1 MKNGIRKF
9 IQCLIEFNEMK
20 KVQIME
26 NFTRPWLSMRLAYLY
41 YTCLK
46 SAEDIETL
54 FEILYWSNFFISKLV
69 TNNVELQE
77 PFFV

>member
-1 MKNGIRKF
+1 
-9 IQCLIEFNEMK
+9 
-20 KVQIME
+20 
-26 NFTRPWLSMRLAYLY
+26 MRLAYLY

-54 FEILYWSNFFISKLV
+54 FEILYWGNFFISKLV

-77 PFFV
+77 SFFV

>member
-1 MKNGIRKF
+1 
-9 IQCLIEFNEMK
+9 
-20 KVQIME
+20 
-26 NFTRPWLSMRLAYLY
+26 MRLAYLY

-46 SAEDIETL
+46 SEEDIETL